1 MFRTKGVLFPHDS
14 IRENRVIKNQMD
26 RNELKRLAQK
36 YLDGTASEEEKAL
49 LNQWYD
55 TNEEGWVE
63 NVQTKKP
70 ETEDQVRA
78 RIFDNLKNKGFL
90 KTEEEGENPVRSI
103 SMKKLI
109 LKITAAAAVLT
120 LVFWGWQAGSSR
132 FGAAEKKLVNVP
144 GNKIIEI
151 MLPDSSK
158 VWLNAGSVFK
168 YPKKFDEKNRTVE
181 LIEGRAF
188 FEVKHKDK
196 HPFIVKTNSLNVV
209 VLGTSFDVRAYKKEG
224 STKVSVVTGKVG
236 ITMKDAVKKPAVMLL
251 PKEQVVLTNI
261 KNHLIKAVAP
271 EIAVNA
277 WCNSKLVFEQETLR
291 NVFSVLEK
299 KHHLK
304 INTQNPALLDE
315 RISITLNDQNLAVTM
330 DALSFTKHF
339 KYHMADDNSIIIK

>member
-1 MFRTKGVLFPHDS
+1 MTKGVLFPVDS
-14 IRENRVIKNQMD
+14 IREKRVIKIQMD
-26 RNELKRLAQK
+26 RNELKKLAQK
-36 YLDGTASEEEKAL
+36 YLQGNASDEEKAL

-55 TNEEGWVE
+55 TIEDGWVE
-63 NVQTKKP
+63 NVPTKRP
-70 ETEDQVRA
+70 ETEDQVKQ
-78 RIFDNLKNKGFL
+78 RIFDNLKDKGFL
-90 KTEEEGENPVRSI
+90 QTEEEAEYPVRRF
-103 SMKKLI
+103 SMKRL
-109 LKITAAAAVLT
+109 LMRITAAAAVLAA
-120 LVFWGWQAGSSR
+120 VFFGWQFMNSR
-132 FGAAEKKLVNVP
+132 SESAVKKLVSVP

-151 MLPDSSK
+151 TLPDSSK

-168 YPKKFDEKNRTVE
+168 YPKQFDEKNRTVE

-188 FEVKHKDK
+188 FEVKHRNK

-224 STKVSVVTGKVG
+224 TTKVSVVTGKVG

-251 PKEQVVLTNI
+251 PKEQVVLSNI

-304 INTQNPALLDE
+304 IITENPALLDE
-315 RISITLNDQNLAVTM
+315 RISITLGDQNLAVTM
-330 DALSFTKHF
+330 DILSFTKHF
-339 KYHMADDNSIIIK
+339 KYQMANDNIIIR

>member
-1 MFRTKGVLFPHDS
+1 
-14 IRENRVIKNQMD
+14 MD
-26 RNELKRLAQK
+26 RTELKRLAQK
-36 YLDGTASEEEKAL
+36 YLEGTASDEEKAL

-55 TNEEGWVE
+55 TTEEGWVE
-63 NVQTKKP
+63 NVHTKKP
-70 ETEDQVRA
+70 ETEDQVRQ

-90 KTEEEGENPVRSI
+90 KTEEVDRSDAQV
-103 SMKKLI
+103 SWKRLMLR
-109 LKITAAAAVLT
+109 ITAAAAVLS
-120 LVFWGWQAGSSR
+120 LVLFGWQFSNSR
-132 FGAAEKKLVNVP
+132 FSLAEKKLVNVP

-151 MLPDSSK
+151 ILPDSSK

-168 YPKKFDEKNRTVE
+168 YPKKFSEENRTVE

-188 FEVKHKDK
+188 FEVKHKNK

-224 STKVSVVTGKVG
+224 TTKVSVVTGKVG
-236 ITMKDAVKKPAVMLL
+236 ITMKGAVKKPAVMLL
-251 PKEQVVLTNI
+251 PKEQVVLSNI

-304 INTQNPALLDE
+304 IITENPELLDE
-315 RISITLNDQNLAVTM
+315 RISITLGDQDLVSTM
-330 DALSFTKHF
+330 DILSFTKHF
-339 KYHMADDNSIIIK
+339 KYQMANDNIIIK

>member
-1 MFRTKGVLFPHDS
+1 MFSTKGILPAHDS
-14 IRENRVIKNQMD
+14 IRENRVIKIQMD

-36 YLDGTASEEEKAL
+36 YLEGTASDEEKAL

-55 TNEEGWVE
+55 TTEEGWVE
-63 NVQTKKP
+63 NVHTKKP
-70 ETEDQVRA
+70 ETEDQVRQ

-90 KTEEEGENPVRSI
+90 KTEEVERSGAQV
-103 SMKKLI
+103 SWKRLMLR
-109 LKITAAAAVLT
+109 ITAAAAVLS
-120 LVFWGWQAGSSR
+120 LVFFGWQFSNSRSSL
-132 FGAAEKKLVNVP
+132 AEKKLVNVP

-151 MLPDSSK
+151 ILPDSSK

-168 YPKKFDEKNRTVE
+168 YPKKFNEENRTVE

-188 FEVKHKDK
+188 FEVKHKNK

-224 STKVSVVTGKVG
+224 TTKVSVVTGKVG
-236 ITMKDAVKKPAVMLL
+236 ITMKGAVKKPAVMLL
-251 PKEQVVLTNI
+251 PKEQVVLSNI

-304 INTQNPALLDE
+304 IITESPELLDE
-315 RISITLNDQNLAVTM
+315 RISITLGDQDLVSTM
-330 DALSFTKHF
+330 DILSFTKHF
-339 KYHMADDNSIIIK
+339 KYQMANDNIIIK

>member
-1 MFRTKGVLFPHDS
+1 LFWTKGVLFPDDS
-14 IRENRVIKNQMD
+14 IRENRVIKIQMD

-36 YLDGTASEEEKAL
+36 YLEGTASEEEKAL

-55 TNEEGWVE
+55 TTEEGWVE
-63 NVQTKKP
+63 NVPTKKP
-70 ETEDQVRA
+70 ETEEQVKA
-78 RIFDNLKNKGFL
+78 RIFDNLKSKGFL
-90 KTEEEGENPVRSI
+90 KTEEKRESSGDSG
-103 SMKKLI
+103 SMKRLI

-120 LVFWGWQAGSSR
+120 LIFFGWQFSNSR

-151 MLPDSSK
+151 TLPDSSK

-168 YPKKFDEKNRTVE
+168 YPKKFNDENRTVE

-188 FEVKHKDK
+188 FEVKHRNK

-224 STKVSVVTGKVG
+224 TTKVSVVTGKVG
-236 ITMKDAVKKPAVMLL
+236 ITMADAVKKPAVMLL

-299 KHHLK
+299 KHHIK
-304 INTQNPALLDE
+304 INTENPALLDE
-315 RISITLNDQNLAVTM
+315 RISITLGDQNLAVTM
-330 DALSFTKHF
+330 DILSFTKHF
-339 KYHMADDNSIIIK
+339 KYQMANDNIIIK